1 VAVSTDDALPC
12 DPLSWRWIGRIK
24 ACSQCFGSL
33 WHLRKDLVRI
43 NFQSVACAVILG
55 LFLHAAG
62 QHAEAQ
68 KPSSTNP
75 QQEERGL
82 LQAAKR
88 EPNNYQVVGSVGQ
101 YYLHREK
108 WRESVLWLTKAYA
121 LSGGDAATGYDL
133 AFALM
138 QAGDL
143 EGAKRQIGQ
152 VLTRADAAKLHNLL
166 GEVEGRSGDLVDAAR
181 EYHRAAEL
189 EPSES
194 NIFDL
199 ATFLLQHKKYVGS
212 LDDSIK
218 FFRYGVAQFP
228 RSSQMMVG
236 LGVALYADNEYD
248 EAVHVLCAA
257 VDLDPKDRRPIQFLG
272 RASRVSPQL
281 AQEVDLRLRD
291 FVQRFPENAAT
302 NYFYAL
308 GLWERGGGD
317 QGKDLVKIEQ
327 LLRKAESLSPE
338 WYEPH
343 YQLGVVYEAEK
354 RYGDAIGEMK
364 RAVKIDPDFFPAHFR
379 LAVLY
384 NRMGQR
390 AEASTEAAAVKRLK
404 ENEIEGEA
412 AHDVTR

>member
-1 VAVSTDDALPC
+1 VCEKTS
-12 DPLSWRWIGRIK
+12 
-24 ACSQCFGSL
+24 
-33 WHLRKDLVRI
+33 VRI

-55 LFLHAAG
+55 LFWHGANRHAD
-62 QHAEAQ
+62 AQ

-82 LQAAKR
+82 LQAANR
-88 EPNNYQVVGSVGQ
+88 EPNNYQVVGSVGE

-121 LSGGDAATGYDL
+121 LSDGDAGTGYDL

-152 VLTRADAAKLHNLL
+152 ALTRADAAKLHNLL

-236 LGVALYADNEYD
+236 LGVALYSDNQYD
-248 EAVHVLCAA
+248 EAVRVLCAA

-272 RASRVSPQL
+272 RASRVSPEL
-281 AQEVDLRLRD
+281 AQEVDRRLRD
-291 FVQRFPENAAT
+291 FVQRYPENAAT

-308 GLWERGGGD
+308 GLWERGGD
-317 QGKDLVKIEQ
+317 QGKDLGKIEQ
-327 LLRKAESLSPE
+327 LLQKAEDLSPG

-343 YQLGVVYEAEK
+343 YQLGVMYEAEK
-354 RYGDAIGEMK
+354 RDDDAIREMK

-384 NRMGQR
+384 NHVGQK
-390 AEASTEAAAVKRLK
+390 AKASIEAAAVKRLK
-404 ENEIEGEA
+404 EKDNEEETG
-412 AHDVTR
+412 HDVTR